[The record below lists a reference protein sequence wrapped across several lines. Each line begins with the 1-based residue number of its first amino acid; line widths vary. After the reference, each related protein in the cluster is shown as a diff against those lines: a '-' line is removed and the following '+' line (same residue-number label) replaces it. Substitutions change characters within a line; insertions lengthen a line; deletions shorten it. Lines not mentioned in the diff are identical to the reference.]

1 MAKIAMASQHILGF
15 QVVATIGFEK
25 YAPGPENKAKMLE
38 NIAHAGA

>member
-1 MAKIAMASQHILGF
+1 MASQHILGF
-15 QVVATIGFEK
+15 QVVATK